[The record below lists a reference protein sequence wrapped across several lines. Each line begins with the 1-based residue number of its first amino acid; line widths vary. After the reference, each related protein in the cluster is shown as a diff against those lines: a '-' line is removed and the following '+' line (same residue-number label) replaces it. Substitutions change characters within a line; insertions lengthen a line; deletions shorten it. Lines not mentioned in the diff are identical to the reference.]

1 MNKPTIEVDKFAV
14 DQYGTK
20 VLIIKL
26 AGNIVYT
33 NHGRYH
39 ITKLKF
45 L

>member
-1 MNKPTIEVDKFAV
+1 MHKPAIEVDKFAV

-20 VLIIKL
+20 VLIINVVD
-26 AGNIVYT
+26 NIVYT

>member
-1 MNKPTIEVDKFAV
+1 MNKPAIEVDKFAV

-20 VLIIKL
+20 VLVIKI

-33 NHGRYH
+33 DHGRYH

>member
-1 MNKPTIEVDKFAV
+1 MNKLTIEVDKFAV

-20 VLIIKL
+20 VLIIKI